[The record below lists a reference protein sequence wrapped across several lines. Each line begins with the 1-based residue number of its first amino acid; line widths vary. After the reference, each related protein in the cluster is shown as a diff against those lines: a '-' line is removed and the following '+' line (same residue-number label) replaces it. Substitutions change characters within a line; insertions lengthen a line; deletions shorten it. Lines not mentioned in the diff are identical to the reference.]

1 MNLRD
6 GRGCDTIPGILAL
19 FSHTLRRLGPVRWLE
34 IMRRGEFVGA
44 LLTPCFSST
53 FIDTP
58 HSMTSYTSTH
68 PNISLPL
75 KLNQLNDNQVNT
87 QTLIK

>member
-53 FIDTP
+53 F
-58 HSMTSYTSTH
+58 Y
-68 PNISLPL
+68 
-75 KLNQLNDNQVNT
+75 
-87 QTLIK
+87 

>member
-19 FSHTLRRLGPVRWLE
+19 FSHTPRRLGPVRWLE

-53 FIDTP
+53 FLLI
-58 HSMTSYTSTH
+58 H
-68 PNISLPL
+68 NI
-75 KLNQLNDNQVNT
+75 Q
-87 QTLIK
+87 